1 MLTDVVITFPVMAEI
16 IGNDGLQRIFE
27 KEVQETHQCSST
39 WITLMVKIS
48 VTPKW
53 LKNVLNHFNTLSSVV
68 LYNRL

>member
-39 WITLMVKIS
+39 
-48 VTPKW
+48 
-53 LKNVLNHFNTLSSVV
+53 
-68 LYNRL
+68 